1 MTPHEVLTSIG
12 NALVNEGYA
21 DSFEIIGSIFAV
33 TRPPDVHFDFR
44 HDAEHNTLLF
54 PFLEIQV
61 DLCNRCRNQ
70 VISRIPAIAP
80 RVAINSFIDS
90 FIDSFGRQ

>member
-12 NALVNEGYA
+12 NALVNEGCA
-21 DSFEIIGSIFAV
+21 DSFEIMGSIFAV

-44 HDAEHNTLLF
+44 HDEEHDTLLF

-61 DLCNRCRNQ
+61 DLCDRCRNR
-70 VISRIPAIAP
+70 VINGLPAIAP
-80 RVAINSFIDS
+80 RVAIDS
-90 FIDSFGRQ
+90 FVDSFLENFGRQ